1 LDWHAISWRKVFRS
15 VRRLQIRIAEAMR
28 RGRRGKVHALRRIL
42 TRSLSA
48 AYWAVRRV
56 TENQGKKTPGVDGII
71 WSTPEAKQE
80 AARFIQTRRHTP
92 LPLRRVYIPKA
103 NGKRRP
109 LGIPAMQDRATQ
121 ALHGL
126 ALEPIA
132 EHLADP
138 NSYGFRRER
147 STADAIGQCYITL
160 AKRASPEWALEG
172 DITACFDQ
180 ISHAWLLQHMPMD
193 KCMLAKWL
201 KSGYIERKTFHVT
214 EEGTPQ
220 GATIS
225 PVLCNMTLDGLERE
239 LKARFKRRKVNLI
252 RYADDFIVTGD
263 SEALLREEV
272 TPVIKTFLAERGLT
286 LSGEKTRIVHI
297 AEGFDFLGQNIRKYH
312 GKLLIQ
318 PAKKGVKKLLDNLRG
333 ILKRH
338 PTAKPATVIRQMN
351 PVLRGWVNYH
361 RHVCSKKTFADIDVQ
376 LGQAVW
382 HWAKRRH
389 PNTPKTWIK
398 ARYWPSRG
406 GKNGVFTGK
415 EEHGQTIHLLK
426 AVATPIQRHVKVQ
439 GKANPYDPAF
449 EGYFEQRLGK
459 KWAAGYYGNAKITRL
474 WQRQE
479 GKCPP
484 CGHPITPES
493 RWHVHHKIPRVEGGP
508 NTLDN
513 LRLLHPDCHRQL
525 HARHSMTGLAPA
537 RGL

>member
-1 LDWHAISWRKVFRS
+1 MDWSNVVSVTGTLPHGPLDWHAISWRKVFRS

-286 LSGEKTRIVHI
+286 LSGEKTRGEDTHCT
-297 AEGFDFLGQNIRKYH
+297 Y
-312 GKLLIQ
+312 
-318 PAKKGVKKLLDNLRG
+318 RG
-333 ILKRH
+333 R
-338 PTAKPATVIRQMN
+338 
-351 PVLRGWVNYH
+351 
-361 RHVCSKKTFADIDVQ
+361 F
-376 LGQAVW
+376 
-382 HWAKRRH
+382 
-389 PNTPKTWIK
+389 
-398 ARYWPSRG
+398 
-406 GKNGVFTGK
+406 
-415 EEHGQTIHLLK
+415 
-426 AVATPIQRHVKVQ
+426 
-439 GKANPYDPAF
+439 
-449 EGYFEQRLGK
+449 
-459 KWAAGYYGNAKITRL
+459 
-474 WQRQE
+474 
-479 GKCPP
+479 
-484 CGHPITPES
+484 
-493 RWHVHHKIPRVEGGP
+493 
-508 NTLDN
+508 
-513 LRLLHPDCHRQL
+513 
-525 HARHSMTGLAPA
+525 
-537 RGL
+537 